1 MARLSIMPVP
11 SVVVLVE
18 GHSDVAA
25 LEVLA
30 EAQGVLD
37 RFELIAMG
45 GVTNVRHH
53 LGLLAEQR
61 PDAVVLGVCD
71 AGERRY
77 LERAAGLAGVFVC
90 DRDLEDELIRAVGP
104 EQVVDLLEELGELR
118 RFRTFQDQPEWRGR
132 ELADQLQ
139 RFAGT
144 KSGRKAVFA
153 RRLARAIDGGRV
165 PTPLG
170 QLFEAVQNG
179 ATARP

>member
-1 MARLSIMPVP
+1 MGAYTRAD
-11 SVVVLVE
+11 VVVLVE

-30 EAQGVLD
+30 EAHGVRDRLD
-37 RFELIAMG
+37 LVAMG
-45 GVTNVRHH
+45 GVTNIRHH
-53 LGLLAEQR
+53 LGTLATER

-77 LERAAGLAGVFVC
+77 LEHADGLAGVFVC

-104 EQVVDLLEELGELR
+104 DQIVELLAELGELR

-132 ELADQLQ
+132 DLGDQLH

-144 KSGRKAVFA
+144 RSGRKAIFA
-153 RRLARAIDGGRV
+153 RRVAQAVEATGMPQPLAALFAAIDVR
-165 PTPLG
+165 
-170 QLFEAVQNG
+170 A
-179 ATARP
+179 

>member
-1 MARLSIMPVP
+1 MTVP
-11 SVVVLVE
+11 PVVVLVE

-30 EAQGVLD
+30 EEQGVLD
-37 RFELIAMG
+37 MFELIAMG

-53 LGLLAEQR
+53 LGLLAEER

-77 LERAAGLAGVFVC
+77 LERAVGLAGVFVC

-104 EQVVDLLEELGELR
+104 GQVVNLLDELGELR
-118 RFRTFQDQPEWRGR
+118 RFRTFRDQPEWRGR

-153 RRLARAIDGGRV
+153 RRLAQAIDGGRV
-165 PTPLG
+165 PTPLS
-170 QLFEAVQNG
+170 QLFEAVQDVT
-179 ATARP
+179 AARP

>member
-1 MARLSIMPVP
+1 MGANARAE
-11 SVVVLVE
+11 VVVLVE

-30 EAQGVLD
+30 EAHGVRDRLD
-37 RFELIAMG
+37 LVAMG
-45 GVTNVRHH
+45 GVTNIRRH
-53 LGLLAEQR
+53 LAELAAER

-77 LERAAGLAGVFVC
+77 LEHAPGLAGVFVC

-104 EQVVDLLEELGELR
+104 DRIVELLAELGELR

-132 ELADQLQ
+132 DLGDQLH

-144 KSGRKAVFA
+144 RSGRKAVFA
-153 RRLARAIDGGRV
+153 RRVAQAVDLARV
-165 PTPLG
+165 PRPLAA
-170 QLFEAVQNG
+170 LFAAVDVR
-179 ATARP
+179 A

>member
-1 MARLSIMPVP
+1 MTVP
-11 SVVVLVE
+11 PVVVLVE

-25 LEVLA
+25 LDVLA
-30 EAQGVLD
+30 QANGVRERVDLV
-37 RFELIAMG
+37 AMG

-53 LGLLAEQR
+53 LDVLATQR
-61 PDAVVLGVCD
+61 PQAVVLGVCD

-104 EQVVDLLEELGELR
+104 EQVVALLAELGELR

-132 ELADQLQ
+132 DLVDQLQ

-153 RRLARAIDGGRV
+153 RRLAQAIDGARV
-165 PTPLG
+165 PEPLA
-170 QLFEAVQNG
+170 QLFAAVQG
-179 ATARP
+179 PGLTIRA